1 MILEKTLK
9 FIKEIL
15 EDIENVLAKGGTI
28 NFDFEVQLETLLTA
42 VKEMVLQDKENIN
55 LGDKNE

>member
-9 FIKEIL
+9 YIKEIL
-15 EDIENVLAKGGTI
+15 EDIENVLAKEGTI

-42 VKEMVLQDKENIN
+42 VKEMVDILKREYVF
-55 LGDKNE
+55 GD

>member
-15 EDIENVLAKGGTI
+15 EDIENVLSKEGTI
-28 NFDFEVQLETLLTA
+28 NFDFEVQLETLLTS
-42 VKEMVLQDKENIN
+42 VKEMVDILKREYVF
-55 LGDKNE
+55 GD

>member
-15 EDIENVLAKGGTI
+15 EDIENVLSKEGTI

-42 VKEMVLQDKENIN
+42 VKEMVDILKREYVF
-55 LGDKNE
+55 GD

>member
-9 FIKEIL
+9 YIKEIL
-15 EDIENVLAKGGTI
+15 EDIVNVLAKGSEI

-42 VKEMVLQDKENIN
+42 VKEMVDILKREYVY
-55 LGDKNE
+55 GE

>member
-9 FIKEIL
+9 SIKEIL
-15 EDIENVLAKGGTI
+15 EDIETVLAKEGTI

-42 VKEMVLQDKENIN
+42 VKEMVDILKREYVF
-55 LGDKNE
+55 GE

>member
-9 FIKEIL
+9 YIKEIL
-15 EDIENVLAKGGTI
+15 EDIENVLAKEGTI

-42 VKEMVLQDKENIN
+42 VKEMVAILKREYVF
-55 LGDKNE
+55 GD

>member
-15 EDIENVLAKGGTI
+15 EDIENVLAKEGTI

-42 VKEMVLQDKENIN
+42 VKEMVDILKREYIF
-55 LGDKNE
+55 GD

>member
-15 EDIENVLAKGGTI
+15 EDIENVLTKECTI

-42 VKEMVLQDKENIN
+42 VKEMVDILKREYVF
-55 LGDKNE
+55 GD

>member
-15 EDIENVLAKGGTI
+15 EDIEHVLAKEGTI

-42 VKEMVLQDKENIN
+42 VKEMVDILKREYVY
-55 LGDKNE
+55 GE